1 MHDRRVG
8 TDALEAHVRED
19 HDRVIRIV
27 AVACGSSAVAEDAVQ
42 EAWRRAWVRTAS
54 GEPISN
60 IAGWI
65 VVVAT
70 NLARSEGRRRSR
82 EQRAIGNIAAQ
93 LSNAVDGPSGELVDL
108 RAAISGLRLR
118 QRQVV
123 VLHYLLGLDVKQIA
137 ALLHV
142 SEGNVKN
149 ALFRARAT
157 LSKSLRIS
165 EETP

>member
-1 MHDRRVG
+1 MDDRPVG
-8 TDALEAHVRED
+8 TDALEAHVRQD
-19 HDRVIRIV
+19 HDRVVRIV

-42 EAWRRAWVRTAS
+42 EAWRRAWERTAI

-60 IAGWI
+60 IVGWI

-70 NLARSEGRRRSR
+70 NLARTEGRRSTRESR
-82 EQRAIGNIAAQ
+82 AVSTIAAQ
-93 LSNAVDGPSGELVDL
+93 MPDAVDGPSGELVDL
-108 RAAISGLRLR
+108 RAAIAGLRLR

-137 ALLHV
+137 KLLDV
-142 SEGNVKN
+142 SDGNVKN

-157 LSKSLRIS
+157 LSKSLRVS